1 MFLNFDLHTHKII
14 HQNNASHRMFSP
26 HCSPELLYL
35 IQNKACAHIF
45 HTSCIVDW
53 LANHSCTCPVCRYE
67 LPTDDPQYE
76 QGRIERM
83 QYRKPRFAMHE
94 LQRLKISDL
103 LTLNNRR
110 RLPVSAGVL
119 EKGDLIQ
126 MLIDTNLV
134 DVIPSPEPVEYQ
146 LEVLKHMKIGELK
159 RTMAEAGVFFRR
171 EDVLM
176 KSDMITVFENSGR
189 LILTFDESDTS
200 PDIMYSNNHEAT
212 THSSSTRD
220 LEKNRIIVETV
231 SEDLLEP
238 ATDDE
243 KLVEPAIEMFPNQNE
258 EVDSASVDP
267 TIPNSQQRLSLST
280 DSHENNVEPDQ
291 TSELNTQNPMHSD
304 TLSQHHAAGIEST
317 AIDVDIPDFD
327 ENMTLFNAVNG
338 SDTQSVAQG
347 LEQMDDHN
355 EHVSTR
361 TAKRTFQHYTV
372 NNLQTL
378 GRDLLIDL
386 SHCLDREEM
395 IDTFINTG
403 INGNVDP
410 STLLPRMFS
419 TWSVSQL
426 RVVASESKI
435 NLSECTTKREMIE
448 RIVYAGNVERPYLRD
463 YLRSLCPLTTKNLAD
478 LRAIARELR
487 INISDCLEKDEII
500 QRLIT
505 RNQQQIGSN

>member
-1 MFLNFDLHTHKII
+1 
-14 HQNNASHRMFSP
+14 
-26 HCSPELLYL
+26 
-35 IQNKACAHIF
+35 
-45 HTSCIVDW
+45 
-53 LANHSCTCPVCRYE
+53 
-67 LPTDDPQYE
+67 
-76 QGRIERM
+76 
-83 QYRKPRFAMHE
+83 MHE

-212 THSSSTRD
+212 YHSSSTRD

-267 TIPNSQQRLSLST
+267 TIPNSQQRLST

-291 TSELNTQNPMHSD
+291 TSESDTQNPMHSD
-304 TLSQHHAAGIEST
+304 TLSQHHAAGIENT

-361 TAKRTFQHYTV
+361 TARRTFQHYTV